1 MLTFKFCVFW
11 APEASFPFA
20 IDLPRIVSCLAKILS
35 IVKITKKIVKIRG
48 KMFAKK
54 RKTLKFRKY
63 YYNENVRIVVFI
75 EFNQKWWL
83 QFARR
88 DVLCGFQLRQHL
100 QSFGKF
106 FLNSII
112 FWPVF
117 PSFFRKTP
125 QNQQN
130 YSNGFF
136 SIAKNRNNLFQK
148 QFNKN
153 KFGQ

>member
-48 KMFAKK
+48 KMFAKNEK
-54 RKTLKFRKY
+54 RSNLENIIIMKMFELWFLLNLIKNDD
-63 YYNENVRIVVFI
+63 YNLLEEMFYVVSNWDNTFNLSEN
-75 EFNQKWWL
+75 
-83 QFARR
+83 
-88 DVLCGFQLRQHL
+88 
-100 QSFGKF
+100 SFWIRLYFGQF
-106 FLNSII
+106 FLL
-112 FWPVF
+112 
-117 PSFFRKTP
+117 FFRKTP

-130 YSNGFF
+130 YSNCFF